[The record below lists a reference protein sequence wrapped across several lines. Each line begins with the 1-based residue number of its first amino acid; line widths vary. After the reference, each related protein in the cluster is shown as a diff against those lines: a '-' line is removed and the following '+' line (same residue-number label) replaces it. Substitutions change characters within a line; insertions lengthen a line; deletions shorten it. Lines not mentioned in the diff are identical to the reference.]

1 MPFIAELDE
10 AWLHR
15 ELYAAIMRSALQQ
28 PGSKT
33 RLAEQIGVSPV
44 YLSYIMA
51 SDYDGTLR
59 HPAPDTMAR
68 IVEHLPASKE
78 EREAVRY
85 HMTMA
90 REQERRG
97 QEKFTRV
104 IRDCDLRD
112 VARDVGDQYENFT
125 YAQSAGGYGS
135 MAALQ
140 AYCSL
145 TIHSVPW
152 YVDPVSFAKVCL
164 VAHNADGVLDL
175 RIDNLWHAKLAR
187 AILQDLEPR
196 WPGLDY
202 DAAQYLLA
210 NAMCAEAKGYRD
222 LGLSR
227 DALKI
232 LAQAEAMAQDERMP
246 AWRFWEPHIHLSQ
259 IRTLCHRRRFPITE
273 VEMLA
278 GRVRESL
285 DYAGYKEWECRL
297 WNLWLDCRVSEAY
310 LRRGGERNRRKAEA
324 LLYYQW
330 DSLESLPR
338 AGPND
343 RVLLMKT
350 LGRLYQMA
358 RDHQGARWFLNQA
371 LAIAQEN
378 SLPRQ
383 VDQVRRL
390 LQESQPSET

>member
-15 ELYAAIMRSALQQ
+15 ELYVAIMRSALQQ

-59 HPAPDTMAR
+59 DPSPGTIAR
-68 IVEHLPASKE
+68 IAEHLPAPRE

-85 HMTMA
+85 HMSMA

-97 QEKFTRV
+97 RQGFVRM

-112 VARDVGDQYENFT
+112 IARDVGDRYEDFT
-125 YAQSAGGYGS
+125 YARSAGEYAS
-135 MAALQ
+135 MAALE

-164 VAHNADGVLDL
+164 VAHNADGVLNL

-187 AILQDLEPR
+187 AILQDLESR

-222 LGLSR
+222 FGLNKES
-227 DALKI
+227 LKV
-232 LAQAEAMAQDERMP
+232 LAQAEAMAQAERTP
-246 AWRFWEPHIHLSQ
+246 AWRFWEPHIYLSQ
-259 IRTLCHRRRFPITE
+259 IRALYRTRRFPITE

-297 WNLWLDCRVSEAY
+297 WSLWLDCRVSEAY

-338 AGPND
+338 LGPND

-350 LGRLYQMA
+350 LGRLHQA
-358 RDHQGARWFLNQA
+358 AHDHQGARGFLDQA
-371 LAIAQEN
+371 LAIAQQN
-378 SLPRQ
+378 NLDRQ
-383 VDQVRRL
+383 VDQVRQL
-390 LQESQPSET
+390 LQESPPAKG